1 MRKSFCWIVLTGCV
15 AATTGCVNQGENIR
29 PAPVVDM
36 NAVRQAGLRP
46 AVGTDVE
53 LGEKTKAKVAAATT
67 VKVLA
72 GLFGGGFQSVQGG
85 PRNPVP
91 TYGYTQLD
99 GHATVFTSEEAST
112 FKSPASAM
120 AEAMN
125 RKMKAAG
132 FAVDPKSAYSLNVA
146 GKVWGLDYD
155 KMSEKDNYRLYYDV
169 QVTLMEGE
177 KSLRMYDCQ
186 GVTEDKRGLDD
197 WEANDKAAV
206 KKDAAVIGDIC
217 ADKALGALDLMS
229 SASAGTAVSAASA
242 STATDKTSG

>member
-1 MRKSFCWIVLTGCV
+1 MRKSICWMVLTGCV
-15 AATTGCVNQGENIR
+15 AATTGCVNQQENTR

-46 AVGTDVE
+46 AIGTDVE

-72 GLFGGGFQSVQGG
+72 GLFGGGFQTVQGG
-85 PRNPVP
+85 PRNPEP
-91 TYGYTQLD
+91 IGGYTQID

-132 FAVDPKSAYSLNVA
+132 VVVDPKSAYSLNVT

-169 QVTLMEGE
+169 QVTLMDGD
-177 KSLRMYDCQ
+177 KSVRMYDCQ
-186 GVTEDKRGLDD
+186 GVTQDKRGLDD
-197 WEANDKAAV
+197 WEANDKAVV
-206 KKDAAVIGDIC
+206 KKDASVIGDIC
-217 ADKALGALDLMS
+217 ADKALAALDLVS
-229 SASAGTAVSAASA
+229 NAGTGASASAASA
-242 STATDKTSG
+242 STAIGTTQ